1 MSLTL
6 ASLDAINSNWVEQC
20 MGKCLAPEDRGVE
33 SHTFQ
38 QIGEGIGQLGS
49 FGILEVETQA
59 GSKHSFF
66 LKIQAATKD
75 FHQLCLD
82 YQYYARE
89 VNFYQHSAKTVA
101 CRTAHPYY
109 VEFNHERSEVLLV
122 LEYMADWHT
131 PDQIVGASRHQ
142 IEMAIEALIPINT
155 QYWNRTQELSWLPDS
170 KAPFMLQLADDMVAN
185 HQVFLERFGHLLSE
199 SQRQKLEQIIAYY
212 PRFAEIFTQGTQT
225 LSHWDFRVE
234 NIFYSS
240 DESEVAVIDWQLS
253 LAHKPGW
260 DLAYLLTT
268 NIDIELRR
276 EIFESSLAQYRRGL
290 LAAGIE
296 YSQEKLMKNMCQS
309 MCAITAFSVIGGGN
323 CDWENE
329 RSVLL
334 FRKITERLFSAI
346 DDYDAIKALV

>member
-1 MSLTL
+1 M
-6 ASLDAINSNWVEQC
+6 
-20 MGKCLAPEDRGVE
+20 
-33 SHTFQ
+33 
-38 QIGEGIGQLGS
+38 IGQSLKEITFAS
-49 FGILEVETQA
+49 DEF
-59 GSKHSFF
+59 KH
-66 LKIQAATKD
+66 I
-75 FHQLCLD
+75 
-82 YQYYARE
+82 
-89 VNFYQHSAKTVA
+89 
-101 CRTAHPYY
+101 
-109 VEFNHERSEVLLV
+109 
-122 LEYMADWHT
+122 
-131 PDQIVGASRHQ
+131 G
-142 IEMAIEALIPINT
+142 
-155 QYWNRTQELSWLPDS
+155 
-170 KAPFMLQLADDMVAN
+170 
-185 HQVFLERFGHLLSE
+185 VFLERFGHLLSE

-240 DESEVAVIDWQLS
+240 DESEVAVIDWQLA

-276 EIFESSLAQYRRGL
+276 KIFESSLAQYQRGL

-323 CDWENE
+323 CDSENE